1 MTPLRSILASLL
13 VVLLPA
19 AGDAATGAWSTTDH
33 VGIRLIAA
41 QSAPG
46 VPLQAAIE
54 IVLDP
59 GWKTYWR
66 TPGDAGIPPRFDFS
80 GSENASGAE
89 VAFPAPER
97 SDDGFSVSNVYH
109 DRVVLPVRFATS
121 DPSKP
126 VRLELTATLG
136 ICAEVCIPVE
146 LAASL
151 DIPPDPADDGAMAT
165 ITAARA
171 ALPGP
176 GRAGAFEVT
185 GLERAGGSDKAPEFE
200 VTVRAPDP
208 AATTLF
214 VEMPPDWY
222 PAPPEPQAAS
232 GGPARYRI
240 TVDRKTA
247 TTPLDGA
254 VVRLTMTADGEAAT
268 RAFRLGPDGQA
279 VAIDD

>member
-1 MTPLRSILASLL
+1 LL

-80 GSENASGAE
+80 GSENASGADI
-89 VAFPAPER
+89 AFPAPER

-109 DRVVLPVRFATS
+109 DRALLPLSFAVT

-126 VRLELTATLG
+126 ARLELTANLG
-136 ICAEVCIPVE
+136 ISPGAP
-146 LAASL
+146 
-151 DIPPDPADDGAMAT
+151 DDGAMAA

-176 GRAGAFEVT
+176 GRAGAFAVT
-185 GLERAGGSDKAPEFE
+185 GLERAGGSDKLPEFE
-200 VTVRAPDP
+200 VTVMAPDP
-208 AATTLF
+208 VATTLF

-222 PAPPEPQAAS
+222 PAPPEPETAS
-232 GGPARYRI
+232 GAAGRYKI

-254 VVRLTMTADGEAAT
+254 VVRLTMTSNGEAAT

-279 VAIDD
+279 VPIAD

>member
-1 MTPLRSILASLL
+1 MTPLRSILASTL
-13 VVLLPA
+13 VALLPA
-19 AGDAATGAWSTTDH
+19 AGHAATGEWSTTDH
-33 VGIRLIAA
+33 VGIRLLAA
-41 QSAPG
+41 QPAPG

-80 GSENASGAE
+80 ASENAAGAE

-109 DRVVLPVRFATS
+109 NRVVLPVSFATT

-126 VRLELTATLG
+126 VRLDLAANLG
-136 ICAEVCIPVE
+136 ICADVCVPID
-146 LAASL
+146 LSASL
-151 DIPPDPADDGAMAT
+151 DVAPGAPDDGAMAA

-185 GLERAGGSDKAPEFE
+185 GLERAGGSDKAPEFD

-222 PAPPEPQAAS
+222 PAPPEAKVAS
-232 GGPARYRI
+232 GGPVRYRI
-240 TVDRKTA
+240 AVDRKTA

-254 VVRLTMTADGEAAT
+254 VVRLTMTSNGEATT
-268 RAFRLGPDGQA
+268 RAFRLGPDGKA
-279 VAIDD
+279 VPVPD

>member
-1 MTPLRSILASLL
+1 VTPLRSILASSL
-13 VVLLPA
+13 VALLPA
-19 AGDAATGAWSTTDH
+19 AGHAATGDWSTTDH
-33 VGIRLIAA
+33 VGIRLLAA
-41 QSAPG
+41 QPAAG

-80 GSENASGAE
+80 GSENASGAS

-109 DRVVLPVRFATS
+109 DRVVLPVSFAKT
-121 DPSKP
+121 DPSQP
-126 VRLELTATLG
+126 VRLELNATLG
-136 ICAEVCIPVE
+136 ICADVCVPID
-146 LAASL
+146 LSASL
-151 DIPPDPADDGAMAT
+151 DVAPGAPDDGAMAA

-176 GRAGAFEVT
+176 GRADAFEVA
-185 GLERAGGSDKAPEFE
+185 GLRRVGGSDKAPEFE
-200 VTVRAPDP
+200 VELATADP
-208 AATTLF
+208 SATLLF

-222 PAPPEPQAAS
+222 PAPPEPQAGS

-268 RAFRLGPDGQA
+268 RAFRLGPDGA
-279 VAIDD
+279 ATPLSD

>member
-80 GSENASGAE
+80 GSENASGAD

-109 DRVVLPVRFATS
+109 DRVVLPVSFAQT
-121 DPSKP
+121 DPSQP
-126 VRLELTATLG
+126 VQLELTANLG
-136 ICAEVCIPVE
+136 ICADVCVPIN
-146 LAASL
+146 LSASL
-151 DIPPDPADDGAMAT
+151 DVSPGAPDDGAMAA
-165 ITAARA
+165 ITTARA

-176 GRAGAFEVT
+176 GRAGAFAVT
-185 GLERAGGSDKAPEFE
+185 GLERAGGSDKLPEFE
-200 VTVRAPDP
+200 VTVMAPDP
-208 AATTLF
+208 VATTLF

-222 PAPPEPQAAS
+222 PAPPEPETAS
-232 GGPARYRI
+232 GGPVRYRI
-240 TVDRKTA
+240 AVDRKTA

-254 VVRLTMTADGEAAT
+254 VVRLTMTSNGEAAT

-279 VAIDD
+279 VSIAD

>member
-1 MTPLRSILASLL
+1 MTPLRSIIACSILVLQPVAGHAAS
-13 VVLLPA
+13 
-19 AGDAATGAWSTTDH
+19 GDWASTDH
-33 VGIRLIAA
+33 VAIRLLAA
-41 QSAPG
+41 QPAPG
-46 VPLQAAIE
+46 APLQAAIE

-80 GSENASGAE
+80 GSRNAGGAS

-109 DRVVLPVRFATS
+109 DRVVLPVSFADS

-126 VRLELTATLG
+126 VRLELTANLG
-136 ICAEVCIPVE
+136 ICADVCVPID
-146 LAASL
+146 LAATL
-151 DIPPDPADDGAMAT
+151 DVAPGAPDDGAMAA
-165 ITAARA
+165 ITAAHA

-185 GLERAGGSDKAPEFE
+185 TLRRVGGSDKAPEFE
-200 VTVRAPDP
+200 VEVATPDP
-208 AATTLF
+208 AATALF

-222 PAPPEPQAAS
+222 PAPPEAETAS
-232 GGPARYRI
+232 AGPARYRI
-240 TVDRKTA
+240 AVDRKTA

-254 VVRLTMTADGEAAT
+254 VLRLTMTSAGEAAT
-268 RAFRLGPDGQA
+268 RAFRLGADGTA
-279 VAIDD
+279 TPLAE